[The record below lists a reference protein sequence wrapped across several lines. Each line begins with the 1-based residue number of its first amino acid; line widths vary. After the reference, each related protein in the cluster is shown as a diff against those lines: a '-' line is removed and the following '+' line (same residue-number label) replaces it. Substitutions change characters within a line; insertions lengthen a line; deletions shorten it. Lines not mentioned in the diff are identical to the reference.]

1 MEILAHRLARIVLS
15 EAEDPKEF
23 LKKISREQTLKNRRI
38 GKVSVAPA
46 EEWDEWEDLEEWQR
60 IAAKQMEEAENA
72 MFQLHHVD
80 THVMELEDAHGDWWT
95 VFMDEEIAE
104 SRAKQRVSEDLH
116 ESPEN
121 FNQDW
126 LQGFINKENLQRQLY
141 QDMRDD
147 DYWNEQ
153 YPSYEEKIEELVKRD
168 LLDEDPR
175 VEDEEGDL
183 VVTPEVETLVDEKWE
198 EMIEEWGK
206 RDAMDFLN
214 DIYGEEDAVKQA
226 MQIGGIDYD
235 AAIDSAIATDGWQ
248 HFLAH
253 HDGNSYDLPG
263 GAVYIR
269 Q

>member
-1 MEILAHRLARIVLS
+1 MEVLAHRLARIVLG
-15 EAEDPKEF
+15 EAEDPKAF

-60 IAAKQMEEAENA
+60 IAAKEMEQAENA
-72 MFQLHHVD
+72 MFNLRHAD
-80 THVMELEDAHGDWWT
+80 LNAMDLEDAHGDWWT
-95 VFMDEEIAE
+95 VFKDEDSAE
-104 SRAKQRVSEDLH
+104 ARAKQRVLDDLH

-121 FNQDW
+121 FNQVW
-126 LQGFINKENLQRQLY
+126 LQGFIDTENLQRQLY

-153 YPSYEEKIEELVKRD
+153 YPDYEDKIEELERRG

-175 VEDEEGDL
+175 TEDENGDL
-183 VVTPEVETLVDEKWE
+183 IVTPEVEALVDEKWE
-198 EMIEEWGK
+198 DMIEAWGR

-214 DIYGEEDAVKQA
+214 DIHGEEDAIKQA
-226 MQIGGIDYD
+226 IDIGGINYN
-235 AAIDSAIATDGWQ
+235 AAADNAIATDGWQ
-248 HFLAH
+248 NFLAH
-253 HDGNSYDLPG
+253 YDGNSYDLPG